1 MKPFLEENYGIK
13 KYVRLENGKILK
25 SYYDD
30 ACEDPRRIEK
40 SEKGKGYD
48 MFYDEV
54 LGSCIVYRCSKIVA
68 TSDVREDLEKE

>member
-1 MKPFLEENYGIK
+1 MKSFLEENYGIK
-13 KYVRLENGKILK
+13 KYVRLENEKILK

-40 SEKGKGYD
+40 SEDGKGYD
-48 MFYDEV
+48 MFYDDF
-54 LGSCIVYRCSKIVA
+54 LGVAIIYRVGKIVA